1 MANQNIQLTT
11 TNELGQE
18 VKVYPNCKPEFVFF
32 EDNKTLLDKLKNI
45 AGNGHTHDKVTYEK
59 DGLMSKEDKFK
70 FDNYTGP
77 IELQVTDTHIQWKR
91 LGTNT
96 WYDLIAISELIP
108 SIAHLEEKI
117 NVNISNEEIDTIISN
132 ALK

>member
-18 VKVYPNCKPEFVFF
+18 VVVYPNCKPEFVIF

-45 AGNGHTHDKVTYEK
+45 SGSGHRHDNATYEK
-59 DGLMSKEDKFK
+59 DGLMSKEDKYR

-77 IELQVTDTHIQWKR
+77 IELQLTDTHIQWKR